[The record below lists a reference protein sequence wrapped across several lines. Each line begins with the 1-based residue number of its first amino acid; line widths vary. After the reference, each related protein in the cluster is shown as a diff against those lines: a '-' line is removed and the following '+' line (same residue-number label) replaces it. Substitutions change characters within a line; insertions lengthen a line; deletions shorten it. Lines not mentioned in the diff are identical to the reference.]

1 MIGIIILTVLA
12 LVISI
17 ILVVLDDKLKVK
29 DKDLEIIRK
38 LLPGYNCGA
47 CGYGSC
53 DGMAQAIL
61 NDKEVY
67 KKCKPLRKEDRE
79 KLEEYLKER
88 HE

>member
-1 MIGIIILTVLA
+1 MIGIIVLTVLA
-12 LVISI
+12 LIISI
-17 ILVVLDDKLKVK
+17 ILVVLEDKLKSK
-29 DKDLEIIRK
+29 DKKIDVIRK

-61 NDKEVY
+61 NDKDVY
-67 KKCKPLRKEDRE
+67 TKCKPLRKEDKE
-79 KLEEYLKER
+79 KLEEYLNEG